1 MRELVDLLNKYRNDY
16 YNENKSTISDAEY
29 DRLFDQ
35 LKQMEKETGIIL
47 PDSPTITVGYEV
59 KSKLEKVKHNH
70 PMLSLDKTHDC
81 LEVCDMFQEHQALA
95 MLKMDGLTVSLRY
108 VGGNLVSAETRGNG
122 VIGEDVTHNAKA
134 INNIP
139 KHIACKEEFI
149 VDGEVIINKENFDK
163 VNNNLPDGQ
172 EKYKNQRNLAA
183 GSLRQL
189 DSNIAAERGME
200 FVAWKVVKGFDEE
213 NSFYNKLKLLKG
225 LGFTVVPD
233 SKITTVAEA
242 TVQFTIEKLRNM
254 AATQYGYP
262 IDGIVF
268 SFDDIKYGDSLGVT
282 EHHPKNQIAY
292 KFSNITETTIL
303 NNIRW
308 QVGKTGQITPVAE
321 FDPVELY
328 GTTVTNASLHNISIM
343 KALNV
348 AIGREI
354 EVTKSNEIIPQVVNC
369 NSEHWDFDYPKVCP
383 ECGSETVLLNE
394 HGSEVLMCNN
404 PCCKGKLLGRLK
416 HFVSRKG
423 MYISGLS
430 DARLELFM
438 NKGWLNK
445 LSDLYSLKEHEDEIV
460 KLDKMGVKITKKLLD
475 SIEESK
481 NCTMDKFL
489 CALSIDGIGSTQS
502 KWLAKHF
509 NHSKDKMLSYIAGAS
524 DYTCIDGIGSVLSDN
539 INNYM
544 KENWVEVQTLISLL
558 NFPKEEIKLKADK
571 EINNL
576 LEGKTFVVTGSV
588 HIFKNR
594 DEVKTKVEKLGG
606 KVVGSVTKKT
616 DYLICNE
623 PSNSGKYK
631 KATELGVSIITEAD
645 LVAMSQ

>member
-1 MRELVDLLNKYRNDY
+1 MRELVDLLNKYRNEY
-16 YNENKSTISDAEY
+16 YNENKNTVSDAEY

-81 LEVCDMFQEHQALA
+81 LEVCNMFQKHQTLA

-108 VGGNLVSAETRGNG
+108 VRGNLVSAETRGDG
-122 VIGEDVTHNAKA
+122 IIGEDVTHNAKA

-139 KHIACKEEFI
+139 KHIEYKEELI
-149 VDGEVIINKENFDK
+149 VDGEVIINKENFNK

-189 DSNIAAERGME
+189 DSKIASERGME

-213 NSFYNKLKLLKG
+213 NSFSGRLILLKE
-225 LGFTVVPD
+225 LGFTVVP
-233 SKITTVAEA
+233 KIDLNPVNKTTVQNAIQSLQ
-242 TVQFTIEKLRNM
+242 TVAIDR
-254 AATQYGYP
+254 GYP
-262 IDGIVF
+262 VDGIVF

-292 KFSNITETTIL
+292 KFSNITETTVL

-328 GTTVTNASLHNISIM
+328 GTTVTNASLHNIGIM
-343 KALNV
+343 KALNI
-348 AIGREI
+348 ATGKEI
-354 EVTKSNEIIPQVVNC
+354 EVTKSNEIIPQVVSC
-369 NSEHWDFDYPKVCP
+369 NSELWNFDYPKTCP
-383 ECGSETVLLNE
+383 ECERKTTLLNKYD
-394 HGSEVLMCNN
+394 SEVLMCNN
-404 PCCKGKLLGRLK
+404 PCCKGRLLGRLK

-423 MYISGLS
+423 MYIPGLS

-481 NCTMDKFL
+481 NCTIEKFL
-489 CALSIDGIGSTQS
+489 CSLSIDGIGSTQS

-509 NHSKDKMLSYIAGAS
+509 NHSKDKMLSCIAGAS

-544 KENWVEVQTLISLL
+544 KENWLEVQTLISLL
-558 NFPKEEIKLKADK
+558 NFPKEEIKLNADK
-571 EINNL
+571 ETNNL
-576 LEGKTFVVTGSV
+576 LEGKTFVVTGAV

-594 DEVKTKVEKLGG
+594 DEVKAKIEKLGG

-645 LVAMSQ
+645 LVAMIE

>member
-1 MRELVDLLNKYRNDY
+1 MRELVDLLNGYRNEY
-16 YNENKSTISDAEY
+16 YNENKNTVSDAEY

-35 LKQMEKETGIIL
+35 LKQMEKETGVIL

-81 LEVCDMFQEHQALA
+81 LEVCNMFQKHQTLA

-108 VGGNLVSAETRGNG
+108 VRGNLVSAETRGDG
-122 VIGEDVTHNAKA
+122 IIGEDVTHNAKA

-139 KHIACKEEFI
+139 KHIEYKEELI
-149 VDGEVIINKENFDK
+149 VDGEVIINKENFNK

-189 DSNIAAERGME
+189 DSKIASERGME

-213 NSFYNKLKLLKG
+213 NSFSGRLVLLKE
-225 LGFTVVPD
+225 LGFTVVP
-233 SKITTVAEA
+233 KIDLNSVNKTVVQDAIQLLQTVA
-242 TVQFTIEKLRNM
+242 IDR
-254 AATQYGYP
+254 GYP

-268 SFDDIKYGDSLGVT
+268 SFDDIKHGDSLGVT
-282 EHHPKNQIAY
+282 GHHPRNQIAY

-343 KALNV
+343 KALNI
-348 AIGREI
+348 ATGKEI
-354 EVTKSNEIIPQVVNC
+354 EVTKSNEIIPQVVSC
-369 NSEHWDFDYPKVCP
+369 NSEHWNFDYPKTCP
-383 ECGSETVLLNE
+383 ECERKTILLNK

-430 DARLELFM
+430 DARLEFFM

-481 NCTMDKFL
+481 NCTIEKFL
-489 CALSIDGIGSTQS
+489 CSLSIDGIGSTQS

-631 KATELGVSIITEAD
+631 KATELGVSIITEDD
-645 LVAMSQ
+645 LVAMIK

>member
-1 MRELVDLLNKYRNDY
+1 MRELVDLLNGYRNEY
-16 YNENKSTISDAEY
+16 YNENKNTVSDAEY

-35 LKQMEKETGIIL
+35 LKQMEKETGVIL

-81 LEVCDMFQEHQALA
+81 LEVCNMFQKHQTLA

-108 VGGNLVSAETRGNG
+108 VRGNLVSAETRGDG
-122 VIGEDVTHNAKA
+122 IIGEDVTHNAKA

-139 KHIACKEEFI
+139 KHIEYKEELI
-149 VDGEVIINKENFDK
+149 VDGEVIINKENFNK

-189 DSNIAAERGME
+189 DSKIASERGME

-213 NSFYNKLKLLKG
+213 NSFSGRLVLLKE
-225 LGFTVVPD
+225 LGFTVVP
-233 SKITTVAEA
+233 KIDLNSVNKTAVQDAIQSLQTVA
-242 TVQFTIEKLRNM
+242 IDR
-254 AATQYGYP
+254 GYP

-282 EHHPKNQIAY
+282 EHHPRNQIAY

-343 KALNV
+343 KALNI
-348 AIGREI
+348 ATGKEI
-354 EVTKSNEIIPQVVNC
+354 EVTKSNEIIPQVVSC
-369 NSEHWDFDYPKVCP
+369 NSEHWNFDYPKTCP
-383 ECGSETVLLNE
+383 ECERKTILLNK

-481 NCTMDKFL
+481 NCTIEKFL
-489 CALSIDGIGSTQS
+489 CSLSIDGIGSTQS

-558 NFPKEEIKLKADK
+558 NFPKEEIKLNTDK

-645 LVAMSQ
+645 LVAMIK

>member
-108 VGGNLVSAETRGNG
+108 VGGNLVSAETRGDG
-122 VIGEDVTHNAKA
+122 IIGEDVTHNAKT

-139 KHIACKEEFI
+139 KHIACKEELI
-149 VDGEVIINKENFDK
+149 VDGEVIINKENFNK

-189 DSNIAAERGME
+189 DSKIASERGME

-213 NSFYNKLKLLKG
+213 NSFSGRLILLKE
-225 LGFTVVPD
+225 LGFTVVP
-233 SKITTVAEA
+233 KIDLNSVNKTAVQNAIQSLQTVA
-242 TVQFTIEKLRNM
+242 IDR
-254 AATQYGYP
+254 GYP

-423 MYISGLS
+423 MDIQGLS
-430 DARLELFM
+430 EARLEIFV

-460 KLDKMGVKITKKLLD
+460 KLDKMGIKITKKLLD
-475 SIEESK
+475 NIEESK
-481 NCTMDKFL
+481 NCTIEKFL
-489 CALSIDGIGSTQS
+489 CSLSIDGIGSTQS

-509 NHSKDKMLSYIAGAS
+509 NHSKDKMLSYIAGAN
-524 DYTCIDGIGSVLSDN
+524 DYTYIDGIGSVLSDN

-544 KENWVEVQTLISLL
+544 KENWMEVQTLISLL

-576 LEGKTFVVTGSV
+576 FEGKTFVVTGSV

-631 KATELGVSIITEAD
+631 KATELGVPVITEEEF
-645 LVAMSQ
+645 VIMTK